1 MFRGINI
8 LDKIFNATMFA
19 LVLLCFS
26 LSINNSYAQTV
37 QTDTTPAATDPDALI
52 KRAQELSQKPTLTG
66 SEYAELDNLMKAA
79 ARVPEE
85 KRNQATKDLLS
96 GYDAE
101 KKHSLMVA
109 TEAKNKALKD
119 LSDYNTNQSTTP
131 KNASQINPKVE
142 LQKELE
148 YRELLLSRAQEDID
162 TEYADTPNL
171 LALLKKKEELSK
183 LKKDNSWIYE
193 ESGSS
198 YSAPSLYQMANAM
211 NASTDR
217 NRAAKQK
224 IKSQIKDMEKEV
236 ETMEGSLNSK
246 EQKLYVNRKQE
257 DVFIDTSQALNSKKD
272 ELQKKYCGNK
282 SPQECHWAQY
292 ATPMEIQAY
301 RDLSATQ
308 ITTASSKDFCANSCL
323 PYCYYRDIKDKCP
336 FCSLFRVAFNVSSE
350 MAYLSIHA
358 FSGTFV
364 KVVIIGFAI
373 WIALQVL
380 SFVSTISMVNFKN
393 FIQPLLTQ
401 GFIVAFA
408 VIILQNGAMDFF
420 NLALEPIYNTGM
432 KIAQKTISIDDVAK
446 AKQAEK
452 EGKDISDVKT
462 ACVDDPAILSAKD
475 GGALPTSMG
484 NSIICSMKLVYNR
497 AAKIKALGSSSICY
511 SWEKRAF
518 IIPHIGYL
526 MTGLGLW
533 VGAMLMILGVPFMM
547 IDSVL
552 QLAVAAALLPL
563 AIAAYAFKATRKH
576 TKSVWET
583 FLNSMFSFIFI
594 SLIALMLTL
603 AFEQILINS
612 THGSLDTLLSQEADE
627 ADMDI
632 ILKKIP
638 WWGTSF
644 IEVVFVTILAWAMLR
659 EALDFASDFSSTM
672 SKTNLGSQIATMGGS
687 AVKGMAVKA
696 TSSTVEAGWQVA
708 KDAGGSAYRGLR
720 NSGRRGLMALQGRNI
735 RSNAANVQTNKLTG
749 AKTYT
754 DANGNKVTY
763 GSDGTME
770 SVTRVKQS
778 TNRITGRTTT
788 AYKTKTRDVS
798 ITSMDI
804 KNRNGT
810 VVGHRE
816 IIRHN
821 SSRFS
826 ELQNANGTINNG
838 TIDAILANT
847 PPEAQDKV
855 KVAIA
860 KEIIGQRHKNL
871 GMNMRKD
878 DYTEQQVL
886 TDEAGRFI
894 GFSETHSD
902 GSKTIVKLKTGENG
916 RMLTELTSIDKKGR
930 GQSLRTDGI
939 INSRS
944 RFNTEDG
951 TANGKINEDSYK
963 TIYSVAGRY
972 RGANP
977 KNPEFKKLL
986 EEEGMFE
993 SEEIEAAFEAADS
1006 NDLNMHQFRN

>member
-8 LDKIFNATMFA
+8 LDKIFNAIAFA

-37 QTDTTPAATDPDALI
+37 QTDTVSSGVKCGQTTCTGKQKCYSYTD
-52 KRAQELSQKPTLTG
+52 E
-66 SEYAELDNLMKAA
+66 
-79 ARVPEE
+79 
-85 KRNQATKDLLS
+85 
-96 GYDAE
+96 
-101 KKHSLMVA
+101 
-109 TEAKNKALKD
+109 NKAKAFMCSDPTSKITTFFGLITITDFDDIKKRYPDLTELKD
-119 LSDYNTNQSTTP
+119 GTEEISTVVTCGASEDSTCDLSSSQCVKCIKSSHGFMTSENGDGATTTAYDFKCVAKDFDMKSENCYPAPNGGVSYGTYSTP
-131 KNASQINPKVE
+131 SVDGSIE
-142 LQKELE
+142 
-148 YRELLLSRAQEDID
+148 SIDID
-162 TEYADTPNL
+162 YDDASPD
-171 LALLKKKEELSK
+171 KKCLPRRY
-183 LKKDNSWIYE
+183 YE
-193 ESGSS
+193 
-198 YSAPSLYQMANAM
+198 
-211 NASTDR
+211 
-217 NRAAKQK
+217 K
-224 IKSQIKDMEKEV
+224 IK
-236 ETMEGSLNSK
+236 N
-246 EQKLYVNRKQE
+246 
-257 DVFIDTSQALNSKKD
+257 
-272 ELQKKYCGNK
+272 
-282 SPQECHWAQY
+282 
-292 ATPMEIQAY
+292 
-301 RDLSATQ
+301 
-308 ITTASSKDFCANSCL
+308 
-323 PYCYYRDIKDKCP
+323 KCP

-350 MAYLSIHA
+350 MAYLSINT

-380 SFVSTISMVNFKN
+380 TFVSTISMVNFKN

-446 AKQAEK
+446 AKNAEK
-452 EGKDISDVKT
+452 NKHKIEDLIVACDLSDSKIIT
-462 ACVDDPAILSAKD
+462 SETTPR
-475 GGALPTSMG
+475 GALPPSMG
-484 NSIICSMKLVYNR
+484 NNIICTMQLVYQR
-497 AAKIKALGSSSICY
+497 SAKIKALGSASICY
-511 SWEKRAF
+511 SWEKKAF

-563 AIAAYAFKATRKH
+563 AIAAYTFKITRKH

-583 FLNSMFSFIFI
+583 FLNSMFSFIFV

-603 AFEQILINS
+603 AFEQILIVS
-612 THGSLDTLLSQEADE
+612 THGSLDDLFAQEADK
-627 ADMDI
+627 ADMEK
-632 ILKKIP
+632 ILEDIP

-644 IEVVFVTILAWAMLR
+644 IKVVFVTILAWAMLR

-944 RFNTEDG
+944 RFNTENG
-951 TANGKINEDSYK
+951 TANGKIDEDSYK

>member
-1 MFRGINI
+1 MFRETDIFN
-8 LDKIFNATMFA
+8 KVFNATA
-19 LVLLCFS
+19 LALAILCFS
-26 LSINNSYAQTV
+26 LSINHSYAQNV
-37 QTDTTPAATDPDALI
+37 QTDTIDTASEQTEKKDSPAPGVKDYQQFLDSEIARKNSKNLEIVDLGKMNEQDKRNFFIAMMEKGITPKFSTEADKEAYNRAKSDFNAIVEAADNAQIDTSRDGRYNVSPKDLAQNRVDEIMGKSAGSGVIGSLLGNKDASQYTGIRDYVSWSKDFEQNLDFNFEANITNTADIGVAEMDSNI
-52 KRAQELSQKPTLTG
+52 KNKLQEMNKKLDAMVDAGYITREQAEQEASRIRGKLQSRMEKYADDINNSDLS
-66 SEYAELDNLMKAA
+66 D
-79 ARVPEE
+79 EE
-85 KRNQATKDLLS
+85 KR
-96 GYDAE
+96 
-101 KKHSLMVA
+101 KK
-109 TEAKNKALKD
+109 
-119 LSDYNTNQSTTP
+119 
-131 KNASQINPKVE
+131 I
-142 LQKELE
+142 LE
-148 YRELLLSRAQEDID
+148 V
-162 TEYADTPNL
+162 T
-171 LALLKKKEELSK
+171 
-183 LKKDNSWIYE
+183 
-193 ESGSS
+193 
-198 YSAPSLYQMANAM
+198 
-211 NASTDR
+211 
-217 NRAAKQK
+217 
-224 IKSQIKDMEKEV
+224 
-236 ETMEGSLNSK
+236 
-246 EQKLYVNRKQE
+246 E
-257 DVFIDTSQALNSKKD
+257 DVNSA
-272 ELQKKYCGNK
+272 Q
-282 SPQECHWAQY
+282 QE
-292 ATPMEIQAY
+292 IG
-301 RDLSATQ
+301 L
-308 ITTASSKDFCANSCL
+308 CAKSCL
-323 PYCYYRDIKDKCP
+323 PYCYYKEIKDKCP
-336 FCSLFRVAFNVSSE
+336 FCSLFRVAFNVSSQ
-350 MAYLSIHA
+350 MAYLSLDV

-364 KVVIIGFAI
+364 KVTIIGFAI

-401 GFIVAFA
+401 GFVVAVA

-452 EGKDISDVKT
+452 DGKDISDVKT

-497 AAKIKALGSSSICY
+497 AAKIKALGSASICY

-583 FLNSMFSFIFI
+583 FLNSMFSFIFV
-594 SLIALMLTL
+594 SLIALMLTV
-603 AFEQILINS
+603 AFEQILIDS
-612 THGSLDTLLSQEADE
+612 TQGSLDTLLSQQAKE
-627 ADMDI
+627 ADMEK
-632 ILKKIP
+632 ILKDIP
-638 WWGTSF
+638 WWGSSF
-644 IEVVFVTILAWAMLR
+644 IKVVFVTILAWAMLR

-708 KDAGGSAYRGLR
+708 KDAGGSAYRGAR
-720 NSGRRGLMALQGRNI
+720 NVGRRGLMAFQGRNI
-735 RSNAANVQTNKLTG
+735 RNNAANVQTNKQTG

-754 DANGNKVTY
+754 DAKGNKATY

-778 TNRITGRTTT
+778 TNMITGRTTT

-810 VVGHRE
+810 VIGHRE

-878 DYTEQQVL
+878 DYTEQQIL
-886 TDEAGRFI
+886 TDDAGRFI
-894 GFSETHSD
+894 GFSEMHSD

-939 INSRS
+939 INSRR
-944 RFNTEDG
+944 RFNTKDG
-951 TANGKINEDSYK
+951 TANGKIDEDSYK

-993 SEEIEAAFEAADS
+993 DEEIEAAFEAADS